1 MKQSFKITK
10 YKKILQQLVIAGTVI
25 LTFLPGRSFAQTDSI
40 IKTDSVIKEEP
51 AATKES
57 SLISP
62 SLEFK
67 SVQKG
72 DKSIDLNASLK
83 AKIKGTFIKLRLLKI
98 TFLQITE
105 DAEKVLGFVITDG
118 NGQAVFNAKAD
129 LLQADKEGKL
139 HFKAVFAGNKQMD
152 PADGEVTIKRAR
164 LEITP
169 VKEDSVLSVKVK
181 LIDIGTGTEIPVPET
196 TLGIFVQRSFNPL
209 KIGEG
214 TTDSSGEATVE
225 VPGNLPGDAK
235 GDITLLAKLDE
246 NEIYGNLETAVVQK
260 WGVPVSD
267 KLNELPRA
275 LWSDHPPYWMM
286 ITFIILMSTVW
297 GHYLVIIVQ
306 LFRLRKEEPAPD
318 SPLVEHLHS

>member
-1 MKQSFKITK
+1 MKHSFKIIK
-10 YKKILQQLVIAGTVI
+10 YKKTLRQLSIAGI
-25 LTFLPGRSFAQTDSI
+25 FMLNLLPTRSFAQTDSI
-40 IKTDSVIKEEP
+40 IKTDSVIKEAP
-51 AATKES
+51 AATEES

-62 SLEFK
+62 SLAFI

-72 DKSIDLNASLK
+72 DNSIDLK
-83 AKIKGTFIKLRLLKI
+83 AALTTKVKGWVIKLRQLKI
-98 TFLQITE
+98 TFVQVTE
-105 DAEKVLGFVITDG
+105 DAEKELGFVITDG
-118 NGQAVFNAKAD
+118 NGKAVFNIKAGSVTT
-129 LLQADKEGKL
+129 DKEGKL
-139 HFKAVFAGNKQMD
+139 HYKAVFAGNKQMD

-181 LIDIGTGTEIPVPET
+181 LVDVATGTEIPVPET
-196 TLGIFVQRSFNPL
+196 ALGIFVQRSFNPL

-214 TTDSSGEATVE
+214 TTNENGEATVE
-225 VPGNLPGDAK
+225 VPNNLPGDAK

-246 NEIYGNLETAVVQK
+246 NEVYGNLEAAVAQK

-275 LWSDHPPYWMM
+275 LWSPHPPYWMM

-297 GHYLVIIVQ
+297 GHYLVIIIQ
-306 LFRLRKEEPAPD
+306 LFRLRKEEPDPD
-318 SPLVEHLHS
+318 SPLVEHLSS